1 MAKKYKVRTG
11 TIFKILQE
19 FNVPIRSNKG
29 AKISVSKE
37 DECKGFGIKVFQ
49 YSLEGEFLREFNSC
63 VEAAKFVGAKKG
75 GKISSCASGK
85 YTHMYGYRWQYY
97 KKDRLDN
104 LSLLEICLG
113 KPLKPRSRPM
123 IAYTL
128 NWEPLE
134 IYESLRGT
142 APISGQSY

>member
-1 MAKKYKVRTG
+1 
-11 TIFKILQE
+11 
-19 FNVPIRSNKG
+19 
-29 AKISVSKE
+29 
-37 DECKGFGIKVFQ
+37 
-49 YSLEGEFLREFNSC
+49 
-63 VEAAKFVGAKKG
+63 
-75 GKISSCASGK
+75 
-85 YTHMYGYRWQYY
+85 MYGYRWQYY

-104 LSLLEICLG
+104 LSLLEICLC

-142 APISGQSY
+142 APISGQSYQTIQRNIALNRNDTETFGYKWKYADEASNEDLLKLIEKKKQSSIKTD